1 MACTISFTRNVT
13 RSCPRVTS
21 TGNVLR
27 PRFKANSQA
36 EALRLCRLVRL
47 PAFLAGYGLPETMPF
62 GHWALAYSC
71 RQQRRLS
78 KMTA

>member
-27 PRFKANSQA
+27 PKFKANSQA
-36 EALRLCRLVRL
+36 EALWLCRLVRL
-47 PAFLAGYGLPETMPF
+47 PHLLAGSCPAVEWRWPTGGLLGP
-62 GHWALAYSC
+62 A
-71 RQQRRLS
+71 QRDPA
-78 KMTA
+78 K

>member
-27 PRFKANSQA
+27 PKFKANSQA
-36 EALRLCRLVRL
+36 EALWLCRLVM
-47 PAFLAGYGLPETMPF
+47 AVLAQLWMSVGLLL
-62 GHWALAYSC
+62 LAAK
-71 RQQRRLS
+71 RLS
-78 KMTA
+78 KMTV